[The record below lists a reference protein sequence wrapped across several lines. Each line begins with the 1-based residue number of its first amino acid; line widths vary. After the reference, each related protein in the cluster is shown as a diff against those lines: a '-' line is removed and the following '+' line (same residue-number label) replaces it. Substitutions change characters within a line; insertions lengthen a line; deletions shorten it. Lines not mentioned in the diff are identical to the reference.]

1 MLNSFN
7 IKEISRFLCT
17 KYPRIHR
24 FFCRPEPLVYID
36 SLSETAI
43 ENEAVLVLSPNN
55 YWTLRA
61 ELNVKS
67 EKEAASYGAALFD
80 LDESYRYEAQRVEKN
95 RYILI
100 AYNPSELSL
109 RLNASPSAATIKK
122 MTFAQWVFT
131 DRTLPIHLPNGKY
144 LTTLD
149 GIVIE
154 MDGSYLNTNRSVEL
168 DAALTYSRTY
178 LRTVPLERLASSEL
192 SSKTLRNTLI
202 ILLIFLGNLAAITV
216 SSYQESLRLRDKIDD
231 ILSLSKLPETSIE
244 RGAILEALKNKEKK
258 QLRMR
263 QICKE
268 ISDLP
273 VEGRSI
279 APVSLPNL
287 PPVITPSPEG
297 IVLIPGSQPGEPNRL
312 LVENT
317 SSAPAVSL
325 HGEGIRELNYD
336 GNAINLII
344 DARDANERD
353 ALKEK
358 IAARF
363 KHAQINE
370 HDTQIEVRI
379 K

>member
-1 MLNSFN
+1 MWNSFN
-7 IKEISRFLCT
+7 IKEMSRFLCT
-17 KYPRIHR
+17 KYPKIQR

-36 SLSETAI
+36 SLGEAAI
-43 ENEAVLVLSPNN
+43 RDDAVLVLSPND
-55 YWTLRA
+55 YWTLNA
-61 ELNVKS
+61 DLNVKS

-80 LDESYRYEAQRVEKN
+80 LDETYRYEAQRVEKN

-109 RLNASPSAATIKK
+109 RINASSSAAMIKK
-122 MTFAQWVFT
+122 MTFAQWVFN
-131 DRTLPIHLPNGKY
+131 DRPHPIRLPNGKY

-154 MDGSYLNTNRSVEL
+154 MDGSYLNTNRSVDL
-168 DAALTYSRTY
+168 DAALAYPRTF
-178 LRTVPLERLASSEL
+178 LRTIPLEKLDSSEL
-192 SSKTLRNTLI
+192 SAKTLQNTLI
-202 ILLIFLGNLAAITV
+202 ILLILLGNLAAITV
-216 SSYQESLRLRDKIDD
+216 SSYQESRRLSEEIDNLR
-231 ILSLSKLPETSIE
+231 SLSKLPETSIE
-244 RGAILEALKNKEKK
+244 RESILDSLKTKENR

-273 VEGRSI
+273 IEGKSI
-279 APVSLPNL
+279 TPASLPSL
-287 PPVITPSPEG
+287 PPVIAPSSEG

-312 LVENT
+312 LVDNT
-317 SSAPAVSL
+317 SSSPTVSL

-336 GNAINLII
+336 GNAINVIVE
-344 DARDANERD
+344 AHDANKRD

-358 IAARF
+358 ITARF
-363 KHAQINE
+363 KHAQVHE
-370 HDTQIEVRI
+370 HDSQIEVRI

>member
-1 MLNSFN
+1 MLSSFN
-7 IKEISRFLCT
+7 IKEVSRSLCT
-17 KYPRIHR
+17 KYPQIHR
-24 FFCRPEPLVYID
+24 FFCRPEPLVYLD
-36 SLSETAI
+36 FLSKTAI
-43 ENEAVLVLSPNN
+43 ENEAVLVLSPND
-55 YWTLRA
+55 YWTLRT

-80 LDESYRYEAQRVEKN
+80 LDDTYRYEAQRVEKN

-109 RLNASPSAATIKK
+109 RLNASASAAAIKK

-131 DRTLPIHLPNGKY
+131 DLTRPIHLPNGKY

-168 DAALTYSRTY
+168 DAALTHPRTF

-216 SSYQESLRLRDKIDD
+216 SGYQESLRLRDKIDN

-273 VEGRSI
+273 VEGRTI

-344 DARDANERD
+344 DARDTNERD

-358 IAARF
+358 ITAHF